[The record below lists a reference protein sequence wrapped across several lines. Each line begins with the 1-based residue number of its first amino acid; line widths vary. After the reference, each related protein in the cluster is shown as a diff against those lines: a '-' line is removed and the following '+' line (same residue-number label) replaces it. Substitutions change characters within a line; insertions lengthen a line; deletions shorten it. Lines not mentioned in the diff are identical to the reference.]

1 MKAKY
6 QVKGIIILLWYLQQ
20 KGIVEGEGVQR
31 EGGKEIK
38 RSIQRESV
46 ERKALGSVQ
55 METCM
60 HIRQQQMCSCVSE
73 EIARGNNN

>member
-46 ERKALGSVQ
+46 ERKALGIS
-55 METCM
+55 TDGDM
-60 HIRQQQMCSCVSE
+60 HACQAAADVLVCFGRNSE
-73 EIARGNNN
+73 RK

>member
-1 MKAKY
+1 MKAKC

-46 ERKALGSVQ
+46 ERTVQ

-60 HIRQQQMCSCVSE
+60 HVRQQQMCSCVSE

>member
-20 KGIVEGEGVQR
+20 KGIVEGEVVQR
-31 EGGKEIK
+31 EGGKEMK
-38 RSIQRESV
+38 RSIQTESV

-55 METCM
+55 MKTCM
-60 HIRQQQMCSCVSE
+60 HVRQ
-73 EIARGNNN
+73 

>member
-46 ERKALGSVQ
+46 ERKALGLVQ

-60 HIRQQQMCSCVSE
+60 HVRQQQMCSCVSE
-73 EIARGNNN
+73 KIARGNNN

>member
-6 QVKGIIILLWYLQQ
+6 QVKGIIILL

-31 EGGKEIK
+31 EGGKEMK

-60 HIRQQQMCSCVSE
+60 HACQAAADVLVCFGRNSK
-73 EIARGNNN
+73 RK